1 MNSSIACVFYS
12 HINLK
17 VLNPDAVKKKDQL
30 ITVSHLSEY
39 LFFSLEQKTHHFLL
53 DLQLKKIILKDPD
66 LPKNKKE
73 HLYHTQEP
81 VNTL

>member
-1 MNSSIACVFYS
+1 MCILFTHQSKSTKSWRSKN
-12 HINLK
+12 
-17 VLNPDAVKKKDQL
+17 KDQL

-39 LFFSLEQKTHHFLL
+39 LFFSLEQKTHHFPL

-73 HLYHTQEP
+73 HLHHTQEP

>member
-1 MNSSIACVFYS
+1 MKSSIACVFYS

-17 VLNPDAVKKKDQL
+17 VLKPDAVKKKDQL

-39 LFFSLEQKTHHFLL
+39 LFFSLEQKTHHFPL

-73 HLYHTQEP
+73 HLHHTQEP